1 MAPSRVGLAE
11 DGIAHLP
18 LGRAELDLLAEGA
31 GAKLAGLLRPGDA
44 VVTAAAIAP
53 CKNTAMLLDNMRI
66 VQTLVQGLS
75 AVPVAHVVNISSD
88 AIYADG
94 PVPLTEETPAAPTSL
109 HGVMHLARE
118 IALRAEV
125 RAPIAMLRPT
135 LIYGAA
141 DPHNGYGP
149 NRFRRLAAAGQ
160 EIVLFGEGE
169 ERRDHVAVGGRC
181 RDRAA
186 RAQAPQPRRSQY
198 RERRGALIPGRCRYD
213 GGAGARQDWRS
224 SRRRAPARCRT
235 TATARSM
242 LPPPRRRFQ
251 TSIIRRC
258 ARACAVPRRG
268 RNRLTHAA
276 ASSTR
281 LLQFLPPCAR
291 FPARDPRGFA
301 E

>member
-1 MAPSRVGLAE
+1 MLEHAYAQPQKPERVVVIGSGGFVGGAIARRLAE
-11 DGIAHLP
+11 DSIAHLP

-160 EIVLFGEGE
+160 EIVLFGAGE
-169 ERRDHVAVGGRC
+169 ERRDHVAVGDVAEIALRVLKHRSHGALNIASGEVHSF
-181 RDRAA
+181 RDVADMTVALAGAKVAIKPSPRSGPMPHNGYRPFDVAATKAAFPDFHYTLLREGLRRAA
-186 RAQAPQPRRSQY
+186 K
-198 RERRGALIPGRCRYD
+198 G
-213 GGAGARQDWRS
+213 
-224 SRRRAPARCRT
+224 
-235 TATARSM
+235 
-242 LPPPRRRFQ
+242 
-251 TSIIRRC
+251 
-258 ARACAVPRRG
+258 
-268 RNRLTHAA
+268 
-276 ASSTR
+276 
-281 LLQFLPPCAR
+281 
-291 FPARDPRGFA
+291 
-301 E
+301 

>member
-1 MAPSRVGLAE
+1 MLEHAYAQPKKPERVVVIGSGGFVGGAIVRRLAE
-11 DGIAHLP
+11 DGVAHLA

-31 GAKLAGLLRPGDA
+31 GAKLAGLLQPGDS

-75 AVPVAHVVNISSD
+75 AVHVAHVVNISSD

-169 ERRDHVAVGGRC
+169 ERRDHVAVGDVAEIAVRVLKHGSHGALNIASGAVHSF
-181 RDRAA
+181 RDVADMSVALAGSKSAIKPSPRSGPMPHNGYRPFDVAATRAA
-186 RAQAPQPRRSQY
+186 FPDFQY
-198 RERRGALIPGRCRYD
+198 TPLREGL
-213 GGAGARQDWRS
+213 
-224 SRRRAPARCRT
+224 RRA
-235 TATARSM
+235 
-242 LPPPRRRFQ
+242 
-251 TSIIRRC
+251 
-258 ARACAVPRRG
+258 
-268 RNRLTHAA
+268 
-276 ASSTR
+276 
-281 LLQFLPPCAR
+281 
-291 FPARDPRGFA
+291 A
-301 E
+301 EG

>member
-1 MAPSRVGLAE
+1 MLEHAYAQPQKPERVVVIGSRGFVGGAIARRLAE

-160 EIVLFGEGE
+160 EIVLFGAGE
-169 ERRDHVAVGGRC
+169 ERRDHVAVGDVAEIALRVLKHRSHGALNIASGEVHSF
-181 RDRAA
+181 RDVADMTVALAGAKVAIKPSPRSGPMPHNGYRPFDVAATKAAFPDFHYTALREGLRRAA
-186 RAQAPQPRRSQY
+186 
-198 RERRGALIPGRCRYD
+198 EG
-213 GGAGARQDWRS
+213 
-224 SRRRAPARCRT
+224 
-235 TATARSM
+235 
-242 LPPPRRRFQ
+242 
-251 TSIIRRC
+251 
-258 ARACAVPRRG
+258 
-268 RNRLTHAA
+268 
-276 ASSTR
+276 
-281 LLQFLPPCAR
+281 
-291 FPARDPRGFA
+291 
-301 E
+301 

>member
-1 MAPSRVGLAE
+1 MLEHAYAQPQKPERVVVIGSRGFVGGAIARRLAE

-125 RAPIAMLRPT
+125 RAPIVMLRPT

-160 EIVLFGEGE
+160 EIVLFGAGE
-169 ERRDHVAVGGRC
+169 ERRDHVAVGDVAEIALRVLKHRSHGALNIASGEVHSF
-181 RDRAA
+181 RDVADMTVALAGAKVAIKPSPRSGPMPHNGYRPFDVAATKAAFPDFHYTLLREGLRRAA
-186 RAQAPQPRRSQY
+186 K
-198 RERRGALIPGRCRYD
+198 G
-213 GGAGARQDWRS
+213 
-224 SRRRAPARCRT
+224 
-235 TATARSM
+235 
-242 LPPPRRRFQ
+242 
-251 TSIIRRC
+251 
-258 ARACAVPRRG
+258 
-268 RNRLTHAA
+268 
-276 ASSTR
+276 
-281 LLQFLPPCAR
+281 
-291 FPARDPRGFA
+291 
-301 E
+301 

>member
-1 MAPSRVGLAE
+1 MLEHAYAQPQKPERVVVIGSRGFVGGAIARRLAE

-66 VQTLVQGLS
+66 VQTLVRGLS

-160 EIVLFGEGE
+160 EIVLFGAGE
-169 ERRDHVAVGGRC
+169 ERRDHVAVGDVAEIALRVLKHRSHGALNIASGEVHSF
-181 RDRAA
+181 RDVADMTVALAGAKVAIKPSPRSGPMPHNGYRPFDVAATKAAFPDFHYTLLREGLRRAA
-186 RAQAPQPRRSQY
+186 K
-198 RERRGALIPGRCRYD
+198 G
-213 GGAGARQDWRS
+213 
-224 SRRRAPARCRT
+224 
-235 TATARSM
+235 
-242 LPPPRRRFQ
+242 
-251 TSIIRRC
+251 
-258 ARACAVPRRG
+258 
-268 RNRLTHAA
+268 
-276 ASSTR
+276 
-281 LLQFLPPCAR
+281 
-291 FPARDPRGFA
+291 
-301 E
+301 

>member
-1 MAPSRVGLAE
+1 
-11 DGIAHLP
+11 
-18 LGRAELDLLAEGA
+18 
-31 GAKLAGLLRPGDA
+31 

-160 EIVLFGEGE
+160 EIVLFGAGE
-169 ERRDHVAVGGRC
+169 ERRDHVAVGDVAEIALRVLKHRSHGALNIASGEVHSF
-181 RDRAA
+181 RDVADMTVALAGAKVAIKPSPRSGPMPHNGYRPFDVAATKAAFPDFHYTPLREGLRRAA
-186 RAQAPQPRRSQY
+186 
-198 RERRGALIPGRCRYD
+198 E
-213 GGAGARQDWRS
+213 
-224 SRRRAPARCRT
+224 
-235 TATARSM
+235 
-242 LPPPRRRFQ
+242 
-251 TSIIRRC
+251 
-258 ARACAVPRRG
+258 
-268 RNRLTHAA
+268 
-276 ASSTR
+276 
-281 LLQFLPPCAR
+281 
-291 FPARDPRGFA
+291 

>member
-1 MAPSRVGLAE
+1 MLEHAYAQPKKPERVVVIGSGGFVGGAIVRRLAE
-11 DGIAHLP
+11 NGIVHLA

-44 VVTAAAIAP
+44 VVTASAIAP

-169 ERRDHVAVGGRC
+169 ERRDHVAVGDVAEIAVRVLQHGSHGALNIASGEVHSF
-181 RDRAA
+181 RDVADMTVALAGGKSAIRPSPRSGPMPHNGYRPFDVAA
-186 RAQAPQPRRSQY
+186 TKAAFPDFRYMPLPGLASC
-198 RERRGALIPGRCRYD
+198 RRGVEIA
-213 GGAGARQDWRS
+213 
-224 SRRRAPARCRT
+224 
-235 TATARSM
+235 
-242 LPPPRRRFQ
+242 
-251 TSIIRRC
+251 
-258 ARACAVPRRG
+258 
-268 RNRLTHAA
+268 
-276 ASSTR
+276 
-281 LLQFLPPCAR
+281 
-291 FPARDPRGFA
+291 
-301 E
+301 

>member
-1 MAPSRVGLAE
+1 MAE

-125 RAPIAMLRPT
+125 RAPIVMLRPT

-160 EIVLFGEGE
+160 EIVLFGAGE
-169 ERRDHVAVGGRC
+169 ERRDHVAVGDVAEIALRVLKHRSHGALNIASGEVHSF
-181 RDRAA
+181 RDVADMTVALAGAKVAIKPSPRSGPMPHNGYRPFDVAATKAAFPDFHYTPLREGLRRAA
-186 RAQAPQPRRSQY
+186 
-198 RERRGALIPGRCRYD
+198 EG
-213 GGAGARQDWRS
+213 
-224 SRRRAPARCRT
+224 
-235 TATARSM
+235 
-242 LPPPRRRFQ
+242 
-251 TSIIRRC
+251 
-258 ARACAVPRRG
+258 
-268 RNRLTHAA
+268 
-276 ASSTR
+276 
-281 LLQFLPPCAR
+281 
-291 FPARDPRGFA
+291 
-301 E
+301 

>member
-1 MAPSRVGLAE
+1 MLEHAYAQPQKPERVVVIGSRGFVGGAIARRLAE

-125 RAPIAMLRPT
+125 RAPIVMLRPT

-160 EIVLFGEGE
+160 EIVLFGAGE
-169 ERRDHVAVGGRC
+169 ERRDHVAVGDVAEIALRVLKHRSHGALNIASGEVHSF
-181 RDRAA
+181 RDVADMTVALAGTKTAIKPSPRSGPMPHNGYRPFDVAATKAAFPDFHYTPLREGLRRAA
-186 RAQAPQPRRSQY
+186 
-198 RERRGALIPGRCRYD
+198 EG
-213 GGAGARQDWRS
+213 
-224 SRRRAPARCRT
+224 
-235 TATARSM
+235 
-242 LPPPRRRFQ
+242 
-251 TSIIRRC
+251 
-258 ARACAVPRRG
+258 
-268 RNRLTHAA
+268 
-276 ASSTR
+276 
-281 LLQFLPPCAR
+281 
-291 FPARDPRGFA
+291 
-301 E
+301 